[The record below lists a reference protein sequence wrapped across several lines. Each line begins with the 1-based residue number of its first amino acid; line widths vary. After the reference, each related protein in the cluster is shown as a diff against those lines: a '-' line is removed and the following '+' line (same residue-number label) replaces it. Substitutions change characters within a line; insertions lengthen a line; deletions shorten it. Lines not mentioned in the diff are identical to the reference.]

1 MREFDYSKL
10 KDRTW
15 NNEILIKVANI
26 HEAKGRQELYLV
38 QKPEELNRLVEIAK
52 IQSTEASNAIEGIKT
67 TDSRLKQLVSEKIT
81 PRNRN
86 EKEIAGYR
94 DALSVIND
102 SFEYIKITPNYIM
115 QLHSILCSHNNEV
128 NYGGKY
134 KNVQNFIS
142 ATAENGESFTL
153 FTPPSPFETP
163 MAMQNLCDEY
173 NKAIEKRDVDPLVLI
188 PIFIHDFLCVHPFN
202 DGNGRMSRLLTTLLL
217 YRSGYYVGKYISLE
231 AKIFKIKDLYYD
243 ALFESQKRWY
253 EGVDDPTPFV
263 NYLLSII
270 EMAYEDFEDR
280 VKLISKK
287 ASAYELVDNAIKKK
301 LGKVTKSDVAELCPS
316 LSISAIEK
324 AIAKMVEEGRL
335 EKMGSGKTTYYVVK
349 L

>member
-26 HEAKGRQELYLV
+26 HEAKGRQEAYLV

-52 IQSTEASNAIEGIKT
+52 IQSTEASNAIEGIRT
-67 TDSRLKQLVSEKIT
+67 TDSRLKQLVSEKTT

-94 DALSVIND
+94 DVLSVIND
-102 SFEYIKITPNYIM
+102 SFEYIKLTPNYIL
-115 QLHSILCSHNNEV
+115 QLHSILCSHNDEV

-134 KNVQNFIS
+134 KNVQNYIS
-142 ATAENGESFTL
+142 ATDENGKSLTL
-153 FTPPSPFETP
+153 FTPLSPFETP
-163 MAMQNLCDEY
+163 IAMQNLCDEY

-188 PIFIHDFLCVHPFN
+188 PIFIHDFLCIHPFN

-217 YRSGYYVGKYISLE
+217 YKSGYYVGKYISLE
-231 AKIFKIKDLYYD
+231 AKISKIKDLYYD
-243 ALFESQKRWY
+243 ALFESQKGWH
-253 EGVDDPTPFV
+253 EGIDDPTPFV
-263 NYLLSII
+263 KYLLSII

>member
-52 IQSTEASNAIEGIKT
+52 IQSTEASNAIEGIRT
-67 TDSRLKQLVSEKIT
+67 TDSRLKQLVCEKTT

-102 SFEYIKITPNYIM
+102 SFEYIKITPNYIL

-134 KNVQNFIS
+134 KNVQNYIS

-153 FTPPSPFETP
+153 FTPFSPFETP

-173 NKAIEKRDVDPLVLI
+173 NKAIEKRDVDPL
-188 PIFIHDFLCVHPFN
+188 F
-202 DGNGRMSRLLTTLLL
+202 
-217 YRSGYYVGKYISLE
+217 Y
-231 AKIFKIKDLYYD
+231 
-243 ALFESQKRWY
+243 
-253 EGVDDPTPFV
+253 
-263 NYLLSII
+263 
-270 EMAYEDFEDR
+270 
-280 VKLISKK
+280 
-287 ASAYELVDNAIKKK
+287 
-301 LGKVTKSDVAELCPS
+301 
-316 LSISAIEK
+316 
-324 AIAKMVEEGRL
+324 
-335 EKMGSGKTTYYVVK
+335 
-349 L
+349 

>member
-1 MREFDYSKL
+1 
-10 KDRTW
+10 
-15 NNEILIKVANI
+15 
-26 HEAKGRQELYLV
+26 
-38 QKPEELNRLVEIAK
+38 
-52 IQSTEASNAIEGIKT
+52 
-67 TDSRLKQLVSEKIT
+67 
-81 PRNRN
+81 
-86 EKEIAGYR
+86 
-94 DALSVIND
+94 
-102 SFEYIKITPNYIM
+102 M
-115 QLHSILCSHNNEV
+115 QLHSILCSHNDEV

-134 KNVQNFIS
+134 KNVQNYIN
-142 ATAENGESFTL
+142 ATNENGESFTL
-153 FTPPSPFETP
+153 FTPLSPFETP

-188 PIFIHDFLCVHPFN
+188 PIFIHDFLCIHPFN

-217 YRSGYYVGKYISLE
+217 YRSGYYVGRYISLE
-231 AKIFKIKDLYYD
+231 AKISKIKDLYYD
-243 ALFESQKRWY
+243 ALFESQKGWH
-253 EGVDDPTPFV
+253 EGNDDPTPFV
-263 NYLLSII
+263 KYLLSII

-324 AIAKMVEEGRL
+324 ATAKMVEEGRL

>member
-52 IQSTEASNAIEGIKT
+52 IQSTEASNAIEGIRT
-67 TDSRLKQLVSEKIT
+67 TDSRLKQLVCEKTT

-102 SFEYIKITPNYIM
+102 SFEYIKITPNYIL

-134 KNVQNFIS
+134 KNVQNYIS

-153 FTPPSPFETP
+153 FTPLSPFETP
-163 MAMQNLCDEY
+163 MAMQNLCEEY
-173 NKAIEKRDVDPLVLI
+173 NKAIDKRDVDPLLLI
-188 PIFIHDFLCVHPFN
+188 PIFIHDFLCIHPFN

-231 AKIFKIKDLYYD
+231 AKISKIKDLYYD
-243 ALFESQKRWY
+243 ALFESQKGWH

-316 LSISAIEK
+316 ISISAIEK

>member
-26 HEAKGRQELYLV
+26 HEAKGRQELYLF
-38 QKPEELNRLVEIAK
+38 QKTEELNRLVEIAK
-52 IQSTEASNAIEGIKT
+52 IQSIEESNAIEGIKT
-67 TDSRLKQLVSEKIT
+67 TDSRLKQLVSEKTT

-102 SFEYIKITPNYIM
+102 SFEYIKLTPNYIL
-115 QLHSILCSHNNEV
+115 QLHSILCSHNDEV

-134 KNVQNFIS
+134 KNVQNYIS
-142 ATAENGESFTL
+142 ATNENGESFTL
-153 FTPPSPFETP
+153 FTPLSPFETP
-163 MAMQNLCDEY
+163 LAMQNLCDEY
-173 NKAIEKRDVDPLVLI
+173 NKAIEKRDVNPLVLI

-231 AKIFKIKDLYYD
+231 AKIYKIKDLYYD
-243 ALFESQKRWY
+243 ALFESQKGWH
-253 EGVDDPTPFV
+253 EGVDDPTSFV

-270 EMAYEDFEDR
+270 EMAYDDFEDR

-316 LSISAIEK
+316 ISISAIEK

>member
-10 KDRTW
+10 KDKTW
-15 NNEILIKVANI
+15 TNEILIKVANI
-26 HEAKGRQELYLV
+26 HEAKGRQEAYLAK
-38 QKPEELNRLVEIAK
+38 KPEELNRLVEIAE
-52 IQSTEASNAIEGIKT
+52 IQSTEASNAIEGIRT
-67 TDSRLKQLVSEKIT
+67 TDSRLKQLVSEKTT

-94 DALSVIND
+94 DALSVIHDN
-102 SFEYIKITPNYIM
+102 FEYIMLTPNYIL
-115 QLHSILCSHNNEV
+115 QLHSILCSHNDEV

-134 KNVQNFIS
+134 KNVQNYIS
-142 ATAENGESFTL
+142 AIDENGKSFTL
-153 FTPPSPFETP
+153 FTPLSPFETP
-163 MAMQNLCDEY
+163 IAMQNLCDEY

-188 PIFIHDFLCVHPFN
+188 PIFIHEFLCFPPFN

-231 AKIFKIKDLYYD
+231 AKISKIKDLYYD
-243 ALFESQKRWY
+243 ALFESQKGWH
-253 EGVDDPTPFV
+253 EGNDDPTPFV
-263 NYLLSII
+263 KYLLSII
-270 EMAYEDFEDR
+270 EMACKDFEDR
-280 VKLISKK
+280 VNLISRK
-287 ASAYELVDNAIKKK
+287 ASAYELVDYAIKKK

-324 AIAKMVEEGRL
+324 AIAKMVKEGRL

>member
-10 KDRTW
+10 KDRLW
-15 NNEILIKVANI
+15 NSEILIKVANI
-26 HEAKGRQELYLV
+26 HEAKGRQELYLA

-52 IQSTEASNAIEGIKT
+52 IQSTEASNAIEGIRT
-67 TDSRLKQLVSEKIT
+67 TDSRLKQLVSEKTT

-94 DALSVIND
+94 DALSVIHD
-102 SFEYIKITPNYIM
+102 SFEYIPLTPNYIL
-115 QLHSILCSHNNEV
+115 QLHSILCSHNDEV

-134 KNVQNFIS
+134 KNVQNYIS
-142 ATAENGESFTL
+142 ATDEKGNSFIL
-153 FTPPSPFETP
+153 FTPLSPFETP

-173 NKAIEKRDVDPLVLI
+173 NKAIEKRDVEPLVLI
-188 PIFIHDFLCVHPFN
+188 PIFIHDFLCIHPFN

-231 AKIFKIKDLYYD
+231 AKISKIKDLYYD
-243 ALFESQKRWY
+243 ALFESQKGWH
-253 EGVDDPTPFV
+253 EGNDDPTPFV
-263 NYLLSII
+263 KYLLSII

-287 ASAYELVDNAIKKK
+287 ASAYELVDHAIKKK

>member
-10 KDRTW
+10 KYRTW

-52 IQSTEASNAIEGIKT
+52 IQSTEASNAIEGIRT
-67 TDSRLKQLVSEKIT
+67 TDSRLKQLVSEKTT

-102 SFEYIKITPNYIM
+102 SFEYIKITPNYIL

-134 KNVQNFIS
+134 KNIQNFIS
-142 ATAENGESFTL
+142 ATNENGESFTL

-163 MAMQNLCDEY
+163 MAMQNLCEEY
-173 NKAIEKRDVDPLVLI
+173 NKAIDKRDVDPLLLI
-188 PIFIHDFLCVHPFN
+188 PIFIHDFLCIHPFN

-243 ALFESQKRWY
+243 ALFESQKGWH

-335 EKMGSGKTTYYVVK
+335 DKMGSGKTTYYVVK